1 MKFTDYITESSI
13 IIDLKAKD
21 KEGVLREIVDTLK
34 ERGVLKG
41 EGPYLEALVERE
53 KLCSTGIGRG
63 VAIPHAKL
71 KGIDTILVSFARSK
85 EGVDFEAL
93 DKRPVHFFFTIF
105 TPEDVPEEYLV
116 LLARISRIAKD
127 EGFRRAVL
135 EAETPQEIIRIFK
148 EKDEEFEKEAVG

>member
-1 MKFTDYITESSI
+1 MRFTDYITESSVI
-13 IIDLKAKD
+13 VDLKARD
-21 KEGVLREIVDTLK
+21 KEGALKEIVDTLK
-34 ERGVLKG
+34 NRGVLRG
-41 EGPYLEALVERE
+41 EAPYLEALVERE

-71 KGIDTILVSFARSK
+71 KGIDAILVSFARSK

-93 DKRPVHFFFTIF
+93 DKKPVHFFFTIF

-127 EGFRRAVL
+127 EEFRKAVL
-135 EAETPQEIIRIFK
+135 EAETPQDIIKIFE
-148 EKDEEFEKEAVG
+148 EKDQEFEKEAVG